1 MRRRKNV
8 AGLHLH
14 HGDLRCKSG
23 NVDEHLLKRDK
34 ISRIVFCMVTLAA
47 FCVLLW
53 GCSIPDSSGTEANR
67 RPETAGSADTI
78 QSTITATAGEEDADA
93 RCKVILEKMTPEQKI
108 GQMIMPSME
117 QYEDENGN
125 LTNLTELNEEYRQA
139 ILDYGF
145 GGIVLFSSNMEN
157 TQQEI
162 KLISDMQEAAVSE
175 DSISG
180 IPLFISIDQE
190 GGSVGRIPDATV
202 MTGNMALAATGER
215 AEENTR
221 ETAGIIGEEVSALG
235 INMDF
240 APVMDVN
247 NNPSNPVIGVR
258 SFGSDPETVARLGN
272 AFKEAL
278 QQKGVIPVLKHF
290 PGHGD
295 TDTDSHTG
303 LPSIDKSLEKLSETE
318 LVPFKKSIEEG
329 ADMIMTSHIQFPQI
343 ETETYTSTGTGEK
356 ICLPATLSKK
366 MITGVLREEL
376 GFDGVL
382 ITDSLVMGAISDNF
396 DPKDAAALAINA
408 GADILLMPM
417 TLTNADDLAQMGE
430 YIQAILAKVQS
441 GEIPQERIDE
451 SVLRILKLKMKYGI
465 LDNIDETMDET
476 SAQNNE
482 NAENATTST
491 VAESSESGTAS
502 STASGSPTNTA
513 ISSKPSAGSASGAD
527 AVIGSQAHHEAEWEI
542 MSQAVTLVR
551 NESILP
557 LAADQYHKVVFL
569 TMNADMQNSV
579 DFAMRRLAEEGIIPE
594 DFSYEVLP
602 MRQKA
607 AEEGTSGENITAETL
622 RSRIRDADLV
632 IAISVVTTH
641 NDMDPETEDG
651 EQAALIREAI
661 QYEKSHGGR
670 SVVISSW
677 LPYDAA
683 IYQEADAILLTYGY
697 QKMPEIPEGLYTAT
711 PDTEG
716 VSSSLTANSEA
727 GSATPDFETGSN
739 AGGATTISNTGST
752 ATAFGTDMEAGESSI
767 RGETGWKK
775 VPGYGVNLPS
785 AICAAF
791 GEYTPSGILP
801 VDIPAVDNNYEFTEK
816 ILYPEG
822 YGILNWKSDN

>member
-8 AGLHLH
+8 ASLYLH
-14 HGDLRCKSG
+14 HEDLRGKPG
-23 NVDEHLLKRDK
+23 NIDEHLLKRNK
-34 ISRIVFCMVTLAA
+34 ISRIVFCMAALAA
-47 FCVLLW
+47 FCILLL
-53 GCSIPDSSGTEANR
+53 GCSTSGSSDTEAD
-67 RPETAGSADTI
+67 RPSEMSGSAGTI

-93 RCKVILEKMTPEQKI
+93 RCKAILEKMTPEQKI

-117 QYEDENGN
+117 QYEDEDGS

-145 GGIVLFSSNMEN
+145 GGIILFSSNMEN

-162 KLISDMQEAAVSE
+162 KLISYMQEAAVSD

-202 MTGNMALAATGER
+202 MTGNMALAATGEG

-258 SFGSDPETVARLGN
+258 SFGSDPETVARLGTS
-272 AFKEAL
+272 FMEAL

-303 LPSIDKSLEKLSETE
+303 LPSIDKSLEDLSETE

-356 ICLPATLSKK
+356 ISLPATLSKK

-376 GFDGVL
+376 GFDGVV

-396 DPKDAAALAINA
+396 DPQDAAALAINA

-417 TLTNADDLAQMGE
+417 ALTNEDDLAQMGE
-430 YIQAILAKVQS
+430 YIQSLLAKVQS
-441 GEIPQERIDE
+441 GEISQERIDE

-465 LDNIDETMDET
+465 LD
-476 SAQNNE
+476 SAGESSVRNNE
-482 NAENATTST
+482 NADKMSP
-491 VAESSESGTAS
+491 SE
-502 STASGSPTNTA
+502 
-513 ISSKPSAGSASGAD
+513 AD
-527 AVIGSQAHHEAEWEI
+527 SVIGSQAHHEAEWEI
-542 MSQAVTLVR
+542 MSEAVTLVR
-551 NESILP
+551 NEGILP
-557 LAADQYHKVVFL
+557 LAAEQYQKVVFL
-569 TMNADMQNSV
+569 TMNEDMQNSV
-579 DFAMRRLAEEGIIPE
+579 DFAMQRLVSEGIVPG
-594 DFSYEVLP
+594 DFSYEILP

-607 AEEGTSGENITAETL
+607 AGEDTAGENISSETL
-622 RSRIRDADLV
+622 RSKIRDADLV

-641 NDMDPETEDG
+641 DDMDPETEDG

-661 QYEKSHGGR
+661 RYTKKQDGR

-697 QKMPEIPEGLYTAT
+697 QKMPEIPEGLYVNNPGTGG
-711 PDTEG
+711 ES
-716 VSSSLTANSEA
+716 VSLAANSDTGETSTSLAAVMDTGEA
-727 GSATPDFETGSN
+727 STSFADFSDTGGATTAPETGSK
-739 AGGATTISNTGST
+739 AGSATTISNTGST
-752 ATAFGTDMEAGESSI
+752 ATAFGTGMEAGESSI

-801 VDIPAVDNNYEFTEK
+801 VDIPTVDNNYEFTEE

-822 YGILNWKSDN
+822 YGILNWKPDN